1 MPSPHYHYTKI
12 INIFYYTTNTF
23 SIFSFTANIINFII
37 VQEVL
42 IMIDYITVVLVLY
55 FISYFYYLYISQGI
69 GKNAQFLQL
78 RRFFP
83 CALLAIFPSA
93 IAQLNLSNQLFISSL
108 FVGAMWIITYPLL
121 YYFTYH
127 KNSTDFGF
135 HFDIVFG
142 LYIIGWLSALKIL
155 VLHFNVFSA
164 FLLTF
169 LVTVEFLIL
178 LIPISQ
184 WIFYF
189 LYKSCIDENSM
200 MMLQETHYNEILE
213 FFKSFSIPV
222 NLLIFVIPTS
232 V

>member
-55 FISYFYYLYISQGI
+55 FIFIFTI
-69 GKNAQFLQL
+69 FIFRRNWKECPILQL

-83 CALLAIFPSA
+83 CVVCYFSSA

-164 FLLTF
+164 FL
-169 LVTVEFLIL
+169 
-178 LIPISQ
+178 
-184 WIFYF
+184 
-189 LYKSCIDENSM
+189 
-200 MMLQETHYNEILE
+200 
-213 FFKSFSIPV
+213 
-222 NLLIFVIPTS
+222 
-232 V
+232 

>member
-83 CALLAIFPSA
+83 CVACYFSLRNCSTESFKSIIYFKLIRWSNVDH
-93 IAQLNLSNQLFISSL
+93 NLSITILFYL
-108 FVGAMWIITYPLL
+108 P
-121 YYFTYH
+121 
-127 KNSTDFGF
+127 
-135 HFDIVFG
+135 
-142 LYIIGWLSALKIL
+142 
-155 VLHFNVFSA
+155 
-164 FLLTF
+164 
-169 LVTVEFLIL
+169 
-178 LIPISQ
+178 
-184 WIFYF
+184 
-189 LYKSCIDENSM
+189 
-200 MMLQETHYNEILE
+200 
-213 FFKSFSIPV
+213 
-222 NLLIFVIPTS
+222 
-232 V
+232 